1 MQAVAG
7 LFGGLAA
14 PAALAVSPLTPLPA
28 PLLLWLTPLRPPWVP
43 PTLLPPLLRLPHLE
57 RSLGFT
63 NLWVKDEGAYGDG
76 GWGGN
81 KVRKLEWLL
90 PDAQRRGRDTVM
102 TFGALGTN
110 HGLAT
115 ALYARDLGLRAAV
128 AVVDQPLDEHV
139 ERQFGLLRRSGAAVY
154 RTHTKGRTVAALP
167 LLLLKHT
174 AASGGTPPYVFPA
187 GGSSPVGV
195 LGTVEAALEL
205 AAQVRAGVLPEP
217 SHVVTAVGTGGT
229 AAGFAL
235 GFALAG
241 LRTRVHAVVVNDT
254 MRLDEKQMLRLAR
267 RTGALLRR
275 RGARLGPLLLG
286 PGSLV
291 ADRSELGPGY
301 GVGTAASDGAIAI
314 GGEHGVHLDPVY
326 TGKAFAA
333 ALAAGRAGRYGRGPV
348 VLLRT
353 HGPR

>member
-1 MQAVAG
+1 VSVVRLHERFPELAG
-7 LFGGLAA
+7 G
-14 PAALAVSPLTPLPA
+14 ALPHVRLGT
-28 PLLLWLTPLRPPWVP
+28 P
-43 PTLLPPLLRLPHLE
+43 PTAVRRLEGL
-57 RSLGFT
+57 SAGGADV
-63 NLWVKDEGAYGDG
+63 WVKDEGAYGDG

-90 PDAQRRGRDTVM
+90 PDAVRRGRDTVL

-139 ERQFGLLRRSGAAVY
+139 ERQFGLLCRSGASVY
-154 RTHTKGRTVAALP
+154 RTHTKARTAAALP
-167 LLLLKHT
+167 IILARHT

-205 AAQVRAGVLPEP
+205 AAQVRAGQLPEP

-254 MRLDEKQMLRLAR
+254 LRLDEAQMLRLAR
-267 RTGALLRR
+267 RTSALLRR

-286 PGSLV
+286 PGHLV
-291 ADRSELGPGY
+291 VDRGELGPGY
-301 GVGTAASDGAIAI
+301 GIPTGTSADAIAI

-326 TGKAFAA
+326 TGKAMAA
-333 ALAAGRAGRYGRGPV
+333 LLAAGRAGRYGRGPV
-348 VLLRT
+348 LLLRT

>member
-1 MQAVAG
+1 MRLGSAPTAVRR
-7 LFGGLAA
+7 LDGLAA
-14 PAALAVSPLTPLPA
+14 GGAEV
-28 PLLLWLTPLRPPWVP
+28 WI
-43 PTLLPPLLRLPHLE
+43 
-57 RSLGFT
+57 
-63 NLWVKDEGAYGDG
+63 KDEGAYGDG

-90 PDAQRRGRDTVM
+90 PDALRRGRDTVV

-128 AVVDQPLDEHV
+128 LVVEQPLDEHV
-139 ERQFGLLRRSGAAVY
+139 ERQFGLLCRSGASVY
-154 RTHTKGRTVAALP
+154 RTGTKARTAAALP
-167 LLLLKHT
+167 VVLAHHA
-174 AASGGTPPYVFPA
+174 AASGGRRPYVFPA

-205 AAQVRAGVLPEP
+205 AAQVRAGELPEP
-217 SHVVTAVGTGGT
+217 SHVVCAVGTGGT

-254 MRLDEKQMLRLAR
+254 LRLDEPQMLRLAR
-267 RTGALLRR
+267 RTSALLRR

-286 PGSLV
+286 RGHV
-291 ADRSELGPGY
+291 VVDRSELGPGY
-301 GVGTAASDGAIAI
+301 GVGTEAAGNAIAI

-333 ALAAGRAGRYGRGPV
+333 LLASARRGRYGRGPV

-353 HGPR
+353 HGPRP